1 MKTKIVLLLWAVIN
15 CEVILAQGA
24 VEKEYPYLEVYGYAE
39 QSVVPDEITIAI
51 KIKERYKG
59 KEKITIKQQEDSLKY
74 YLMKEGLEL
83 GELSLSNAN
92 ADYVQVNWTKRAVL
106 TETNYLFKAK
116 DAGEVT
122 KVFQIAEKFLL
133 YDAYILKVN
142 YSKYEDLRS
151 EVRIKAAKNAKAKA
165 DQMLNAI
172 GVQTGKPWIVMETAS
187 KGGTV
192 DRETYQSMASKDL
205 NSVISTQAGVIL
217 NDNGGFGEDY
227 HYTSPIRNEPP
238 ADPYSV
244 ISSRHN
250 LSFSKIK
257 VSSNVYIKYEIK

>member
-1 MKTKIVLLLWAVIN
+1 
-15 CEVILAQGA
+15 AQGA

-151 EVRIKAAKNAKAKA
+151 EVRIKAA
-165 DQMLNAI
+165 
-172 GVQTGKPWIVMETAS
+172 
-187 KGGTV
+187 
-192 DRETYQSMASKDL
+192 
-205 NSVISTQAGVIL
+205 
-217 NDNGGFGEDY
+217 
-227 HYTSPIRNEPP
+227 
-238 ADPYSV
+238 
-244 ISSRHN
+244 
-250 LSFSKIK
+250 
-257 VSSNVYIKYEIK
+257 